1 MEQPAA
7 RHPLAERVFRKSTLC
22 LTHSAR
28 NVFLR
33 GDALVV
39 ADGAGRER
47 SLPFASLRRVILVG
61 KAFAPAPVLY
71 QLARRAVPVDWLD
84 IYGRPVGQLLPV
96 NREAD
101 FMLVPQAAFCKGPRT
116 LPLARDILLAKL
128 DNCHATLRRRRTLPP
143 GWSSLRSSM
152 AAAEDAERLR
162 GFEGAAA
169 RMYFSQWHGLLHKFA
184 WTGRHAHPAPDPVN
198 MLLSF
203 GYSLLRNRLASSLRH
218 AGLDP
223 RLGFFHVGRG
233 RHAALASDLME
244 PLRALVD
251 SRVLSLVRRQE
262 LAPAD
267 FALRADGGVGMAK
280 NVFPRILGE
289 YEDMF
294 DTVRKFYLS
303 PGEPGL
309 FVNRSPNDLID
320 DMAESFAIQVHDG
333 HGCIIPRL
341 APCAAA

>member
-1 MEQPAA
+1 M
-7 RHPLAERVFRKSTLC
+7 
-22 LTHSAR
+22 
-28 NVFLR
+28 R

-39 ADGAGRER
+39 ADKLGRER
-47 SLPFASLRRVILVG
+47 PLPLASLRRVILVG
-61 KAFAPAPVLY
+61 KAPVPGPVLY
-71 QLARRAVPVDWLD
+71 QLARKAVPVDWLD
-84 IYGRPVGQLLPV
+84 IFGRPVGQLLPV
-96 NREAD
+96 NGNAG
-101 FMLVPQAAFCKGPRT
+101 FMLEAQAAFRKGPGA
-116 LPLARDILLAKL
+116 LALARGLLLAKL
-128 DNCHATLRRRRTLPP
+128 DNCHATLRRRRALPE
-143 GWSSLRSSM
+143 GWASLRRSM
-152 AAAEDAERLR
+152 AAAEDPERLR

-169 RMYFSQWHGLLHKFA
+169 RMYFSQWHGLLHKFD

-203 GYSLLRNRLASSLRH
+203 GYSLLRHRLASSLRH

-223 RLGFFHVGRG
+223 RLGFFHIGRG

-244 PLRALVD
+244 PLRSLVD

-267 FALRADGGVGMAK
+267 FAPRRGGGVGLAK
-280 NVFPRILGE
+280 NVFPRMLGE

-294 DTVRKFYLS
+294 DTVRTFYLA
-303 PGEPGL
+303 PGEPRL
-309 FVNRSPNDLID
+309 YVKRSANDLMD
-320 DMAESFAIQVHDG
+320 DMAESFALHVHDG

>member
-1 MEQPAA
+1 MEQPVA
-7 RHPLAERVFRKSTLC
+7 RHTLAERVFRKTTLC

-28 NVFLR
+28 NVFIR

-39 ADGAGRER
+39 ADRRGLER
-47 SLPFASLRRVILVG
+47 SLPLSSLRRVVLVG
-61 KAFAPAPVLY
+61 KAPAPAPVLY
-71 QLARRAVPVDWLD
+71 QLARKAVPVDWLD
-84 IYGRPVGQLLPV
+84 IYGRPVGQLLPAHRDV
-96 NREAD
+96 D
-101 FMLVPQAAFCKGPRT
+101 FMLEAQAAFCKGPGAFE
-116 LPLARDILLAKL
+116 LARGILLAKL
-128 DNCHATLRRRRTLPP
+128 DNCHATLRRRRALPA
-143 GWSSLRSSM
+143 GWGSLRRSLG
-152 AAAEDAERLR
+152 AAEDPESLR

-223 RLGFFHVGRG
+223 RLGFFHIGRG

-267 FALRADGGVGMAK
+267 FVHRDDGGVGMAK

-294 DTVRKFYLS
+294 DTVHKFYPS
-303 PGEPGL
+303 PDDPRV
-309 FVNRSPNDLID
+309 FVKRSVNDLID

-341 APCAAA
+341 APCAAG